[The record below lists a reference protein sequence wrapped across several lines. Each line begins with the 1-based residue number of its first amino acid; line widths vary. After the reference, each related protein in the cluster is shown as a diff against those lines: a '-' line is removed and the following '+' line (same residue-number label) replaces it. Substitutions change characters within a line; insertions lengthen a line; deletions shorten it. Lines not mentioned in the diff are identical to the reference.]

1 MLEKPLDSGLLKTF
15 GMFRNVGVKTFEDY
29 FHENDFDELSREK

>member
-1 MLEKPLDSGLLKTF
+1 V
-15 GMFRNVGVKTFEDY
+15 FRYVGVKTFEDY